1 MIRKT
6 IYERLFDQL
15 TDDPRIKD
23 AEPTPRPQRRQHHL
37 HAGRRRMVLHCQGKT
52 PPRRMSP
59 VGGRHLQHAGRGQH
73 HARHTRPADLGQAGR
88 RPPAHGRRHGTG
100 GQVMS
105 ANNKELPAILTIAD
119 TMAYL
124 SCSRQHIY
132 DLLNAGR
139 IRTYKIGRRRYIDA
153 DSLAHLFWS

>member
-23 AEPTPRPQRRQHHL
+23 AEPTPDHNGVNITFTL
-37 HAGRRRMVLHCQGKT
+37 GEGVWFYTAKEKT

-59 VGGRHLQHAGRGQH
+59 VDGRHLQHAGRGQH

-88 RPPAHGRRHGTG
+88 RPPAQGRRHGTG

-132 DLLNAGR
+132 DLLKAGR